1 MSGLQIAVVE
11 GGPRLGDLESGT
23 VASLVSAEF
32 SIVSGGLACIAGAA
46 LLAVAL
52 PGFRHYRTAGLAV
65 PRAGTPLESTV
76 PPGTCPE
83 GTG

>member
-32 SIVSGGLACIAGAA
+32 SIVSGGLACVAGAA
-46 LLAVAL
+46 LLAAAL
-52 PGFRHYRTAGLAV
+52 PGFRHYRMAGHAAPLDA
-65 PRAGTPLESTV
+65 APLEQTV
-76 PPGTCPE
+76 PPGTCPG